1 MKLKV
6 TELREKL
13 KTQLKKLSLQGVR
26 GRLKRQ
32 KPDIT
37 DIPSVGTLEE
47 ELKREKYKTRY
58 YSVLR
63 STIYALITVAAA
75 AVLVA
80 TLWMPVLQIMG
91 TSMSPTLEQKEIV
104 ISVKSSGFDC
114 GDIVAFYYQN
124 KLLIKRCIAGPGQW
138 VDIDEEGNVYVDG
151 EVLDEPYLKD
161 KAYGEYCDIELPF
174 QVPENRWFMIGD
186 NRSVSVDSRSKTVGC
201 ISEEMIVGKIVF
213 RVWPIPAFGSI

>member
-1 MKLKV
+1 V
-6 TELREKL
+6 REKR

-161 KAYGEYCDIELPF
+161 KGMASTAI
-174 QVPENRWFMIGD
+174 
-186 NRSVSVDSRSKTVGC
+186 
-201 ISEEMIVGKIVF
+201 
-213 RVWPIPAFGSI
+213 